1 MSLNRRPSLIPL
13 IPRPAFT
20 LPLFFFLATYSALA
34 PAQPA
39 DTTGKNALKTINNA
53 GGGQVVYGP
62 LVQQP
67 SLPVAMGVMLR
78 TIHSQFGNRPEIGRF
93 FQAKG
98 SSSAATF
105 FTVTATTL
113 GNKPLAGLVIVSMPP
128 GAAPSAAILYDDASH
143 FGTSLCPM
151 MTQLNAVWHP
161 EGSPSTPA
169 SPAKKGAP
177 TSSSLPALHQTSLPD
192 GSASIGL
199 PAGWR
204 ITGGGHAQLHA
215 QGPEGQ
221 QINFFSY
228 SVEDP
233 RTNPLYRPGVR
244 PPGTIVVYPWGA
256 DLTEAFPTVAAQLNQ
271 KMGVPAPTYHFTNV
285 KPYGD
290 IGPRSCVF
298 ATGDVDRHDGNG
310 LLAQSSIICAGRPLN
325 GNWILA
331 VYQTAT
337 PISRANIDGPLLA
350 TIETTYQTND
360 AVLNAQTQA
369 TIAHIHEIGDV
380 ARRQADAAHAA
391 NDAHNASVEA
401 NWDSRDKHSQDFSNY
416 LLDQT
421 VIQDSQRNE
430 RATVWNQYADTL
442 VKADP
447 NRYQYVPTKDFIK
460 GIDY

>member
-1 MSLNRRPSLIPL
+1 M
-13 IPRPAFT
+13 IPRLAFK
-20 LPLFFFLATYSALA
+20 LPLFFFLFCHCALA

-39 DTTGKNALKTINNA
+39 ATPGKDALKSIDNP
-53 GGGQVVYGP
+53 GGGRVIYGP

-67 SLPVAMGVMLR
+67 SLPAAMGVMLR
-78 TIHSQFGNRPEIGRF
+78 TIHSQFGARPEIGRF

-105 FTVTATTL
+105 FTVLAIHP
-113 GNKPLAGLVIVSMPP
+113 GAKPIAGLVIVSMPP
-128 GAAPSAAILYDDASH
+128 GASPSAAILYDEASH
-143 FGTSLCPM
+143 FGTSLSPM
-151 MTQLNAVWHP
+151 MKQLNTVWHP
-161 EGSPSTPA
+161 EGSPSAPA
-169 SPAKKGAP
+169 SQSAKAPAP
-177 TSSSLPALHQTSLPD
+177 SSLPALHQASLPD

-215 QGPEGQ
+215 EGPEGQ
-221 QINFFSY
+221 QIHFFSY

-244 PPGTIVVYPWGA
+244 PPGAIVVYPWGG
-256 DLTEAFPTVAAQLNQ
+256 DLTQAFSAVAAQLNQ
-271 KMGVPAPTYHFTNV
+271 KMGAPAPTYHFTSV
-285 KPYGD
+285 KPYGN

-298 ATGDVDRHDGNG
+298 ASGDVDRHDGKG
-310 LLAQSSIICAGRPLN
+310 LLADGSILCAGQPLH

-337 PISRANIDGPLLA
+337 PISREKVDGPLLA
-350 TIETTYQTND
+350 TIESTYKAND

-369 TIAHIHEIGDV
+369 TIAHIHEIGDA
-380 ARRQADAAHAA
+380 ARRQADAAHAS
-391 NDAHNASVEA
+391 NDAHNAAVEA

>member
-1 MSLNRRPSLIPL
+1 LIPL
-13 IPRPAFT
+13 IPRAAFA
-20 LPLFFFLATYSALA
+20 LPLFLFLAGHGALA

-39 DTTGKNALKTINNA
+39 ATTGNDVLKTINNA
-53 GGGQVVYGP
+53 GGGQIVYGP

-67 SLPVAMGVMLR
+67 SLPAAMGVMLR

-105 FTVTATTL
+105 FTVTAKNL
-113 GNKPLAGLVIVSMPP
+113 GNKPIAGLVIVSMPP
-128 GAAPSAAILYDDASH
+128 GATASAAILYDDASH
-143 FGTSLCPM
+143 FGTSLGPM
-151 MTQLNAVWHP
+151 MKQLNTVWHP
-161 EGSPSTPA
+161 EGSPGTP
-169 SPAKKGAP
+169 
-177 TSSSLPALHQTSLPD
+177 TVSSLPALHQTSLPD
-192 GSASIGL
+192 GSASVGL

-204 ITGGGHAQLHA
+204 ITAGGHAQLHA
-215 QGPEGQ
+215 EGPEGQ
-221 QINFFSY
+221 QIHFFSY

-233 RTNPLYRPGVR
+233 RTNPLYRPGVP
-244 PPGTIVVYPWGA
+244 PPGAIVVYPWGA
-256 DLTEAFPTVAAQLNQ
+256 DLTQAFPAVAAQMNQ
-271 KMGVPAPTYHFTNV
+271 KMGAPSPTYHFTSV

-298 ATGDVDRHDGNG
+298 ATGDVDRHDGKG
-310 LLAQSSIICAGRPLN
+310 LLAQGSIICAGRPLN

-337 PISRANIDGPLLA
+337 PTSRANIDGPLLA
-350 TIETTYQTND
+350 TIETTYKPND
-360 AVLNAQTQA
+360 AVLSAQTQA
-369 TIAHIHEIGDV
+369 TIAHIHEIGDA
-380 ARRQADAAHAA
+380 ARRQAGAAHAA

-401 NWDSRDKHSQDFSNY
+401 NWDSRDKHSQEFSNY

-421 VIQDSQRNE
+421 VIEDSQRNE
-430 RATVWNQYADTL
+430 RATVWNQYGDSL

>member
-1 MSLNRRPSLIPL
+1 MRLHRRPSLIPL
-13 IPRPAFT
+13 IPRPVLA
-20 LPLFFFLATYSALA
+20 LPLFLFLASYSALA

-39 DTTGKNALKTINNA
+39 ATNANDVLKTINNA
-53 GGGQVVYGP
+53 GGGQIVYGP

-67 SLPVAMGVMLR
+67 SLPAAMGVMLR
-78 TIHSQFGNRPEIGRF
+78 TIHTQFGNRPDIGRF

-98 SSSAATF
+98 SNSAAAF
-105 FTVTATTL
+105 FTVTAKNL
-113 GNKPLAGLVIVSMPP
+113 GEKPIAGLVIVSMPP
-128 GAAPSAAILYDDASH
+128 GANPSAAILYDEALH
-143 FGTSLCPM
+143 FGTSLSPM

-161 EGSPSTPA
+161 DGSPSAPV
-169 SPAKKGAP
+169 SSAKRGAP
-177 TSSSLPALHQTSLPD
+177 TSSLPALHETSLPD
-192 GSASIGL
+192 GSASVGL

-215 QGPEGQ
+215 EGPEGQ
-221 QINFFSY
+221 QIHFFSY

-244 PPGTIVVYPWGA
+244 PPGAIVVYPWGG
-256 DLTEAFPTVAAQLNQ
+256 DLTQAFPAVAVQLNQ
-271 KMGVPAPTYHFTNV
+271 KMGAPGPTYHFTSV

-298 ATGDVDRHDGNG
+298 ATGDVDRHDGKG
-310 LLAQSSIICAGRPLN
+310 LLAQGSIICAGRPLN

-337 PISRANIDGPLLA
+337 PTIRANIDGPLLA
-350 TIETTYQTND
+350 TIETTYKTNN
-360 AVLNAQTQA
+360 AVLNAQNQA
-369 TIAHIHEIGDV
+369 TIAHIHEIGDA